1 MAARR
6 AHTEA
11 ELEAAVQAL
20 SEPGRLDDA
29 QRVVQAT
36 APALQR
42 ILNAALEAA
51 DWFGPAHNQ
60 AVGEAAG
67 VESPGERLA
76 AVRTLLADETRV
88 SMLIGVAVGY
98 ELAHELDPLSQDEEQ
113 ET

>member
-1 MAARR
+1 MAPRR

-11 ELEAAVQAL
+11 ELEAAIQAI
-20 SEPGRLDDA
+20 SEPGRLDEA
-29 QRVVQAT
+29 QRIVQTT

-42 ILNAALEAA
+42 MLNAALEAA

-67 VESPGERLA
+67 VESPADRLA

-98 ELAHELDPLSQDEEQ
+98 ELAHELDRTEDQ